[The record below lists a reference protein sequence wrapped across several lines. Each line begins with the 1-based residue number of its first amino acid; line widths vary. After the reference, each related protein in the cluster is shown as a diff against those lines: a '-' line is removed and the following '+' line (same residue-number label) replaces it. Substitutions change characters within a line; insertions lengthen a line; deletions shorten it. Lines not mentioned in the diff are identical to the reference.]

1 MLSLTTES
9 IRWLLSGILSGILF
23 EILLLS
29 PVMVFQST
37 ASIWS
42 IGKSLTFSG
51 ILLFGMSEAFS
62 YGICAV
68 SSKFETITFLD
79 GVFSIATI

>member
-9 IRWLLSGILSGILF
+9 IRWLLSGILSGIMF

-29 PVMVFQST
+29 PVVFQST